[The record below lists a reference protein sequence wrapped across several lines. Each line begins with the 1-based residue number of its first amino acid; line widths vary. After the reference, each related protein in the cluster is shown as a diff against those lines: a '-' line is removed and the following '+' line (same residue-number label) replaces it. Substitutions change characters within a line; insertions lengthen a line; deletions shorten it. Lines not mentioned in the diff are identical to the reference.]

1 MIQASE
7 SALSHNEKMEYIKIE
22 VNEGVAVLTLDDP
35 DKRNAINLAMNDEI
49 CEVLNELE
57 ESLDVGALIVTGA
70 GKGFCAGADLSDL
83 LAARERD
90 NIQDIYRGF
99 LRIAN
104 STLPTVAAVNGAA
117 VGAGMNMALACDVII
132 AADSAKF
139 DSRFLQ
145 IGIHPGGGHTWRL
158 LAHTNFQTLRAMV
171 LFGEVLRGPDAY
183 RTGLAWASVADEKLM
198 EEAFTIAKRAAS
210 YSKDLTRMT
219 KIAFQDLPSI
229 DSSEDAVQH
238 EVVPQVKSM
247 ESDEFTRL
255 VEKLQEKISSKN

>member
-1 MIQASE
+1 MEFITVEE
-7 SALSHNEKMEYIKIE
+7 SD
-22 VNEGVAVLTLDDP
+22 GVAILTLDDP
-35 DKRNAINLAMNDEI
+35 DKRNAINLTMNDEI
-49 CEVLNELE
+49 CEVLDALE
-57 ESLDVGALIVTGA
+57 ESKDIGALIVTGA

-99 LRIAN
+99 LRIAD

-117 VGAGMNMALACDVII
+117 VGAGMNMALACDVIV

-158 LAHTNFQTLRAMV
+158 LARTNFQTLRAMV
-171 LFGEVLRGPDAY
+171 LFGEVLRGADAY
-183 RTGLAWASVADEKLM
+183 RTGLAWTCVPDENLM
-198 EEAFTIAKRAAS
+198 GEALTIARRAAT
-210 YSKDLTRMT
+210 YSKDLTKMT
-219 KIAFQDLPSI
+219 KIAFGELPSI

-238 EVVPQVKSM
+238 EVVPQIKSM
-247 ESDEFTRL
+247 ESEEFTRL
-255 VEKLQEKISSKN
+255 VQSLQQKISSKSPSKD